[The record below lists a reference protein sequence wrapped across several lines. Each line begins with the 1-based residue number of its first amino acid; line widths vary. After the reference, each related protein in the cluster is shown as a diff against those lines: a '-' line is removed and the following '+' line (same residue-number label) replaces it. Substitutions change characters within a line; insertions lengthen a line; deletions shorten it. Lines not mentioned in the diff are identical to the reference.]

1 MKILIR
7 NANIVNRGRTVRGSV
22 LVSGEEISEI
32 IPFGNT
38 LPAADKEIDASDGL
52 LLPGVIDEHVHF
64 RDPGLTTKGDL
75 SSESQA
81 AAAGGVT
88 SFFDMPNTL
97 PTTTS
102 PDAWRDKMALAAE
115 KSCINYAFFYGAT
128 NNNFESFQS
137 LDFSHIP
144 GIKIFMGA
152 STGNMLVDSVSTL
165 QKIFEYAPVP
175 LMTHCEDSTLIAR
188 NMSLVRERYGDDA
201 PVAFHSRIR
210 NEACC
215 VRSTELAI
223 SLAQQYGARLHVAHV
238 STAKELSMIKAAGR
252 RVTGEACI
260 SYLLFC
266 EGDYTRLG
274 SLIKCNPSLKGAAD
288 RDALRLALS
297 DDEKIFT
304 VATDHAPHQMVDKQ
318 GGALKA
324 ASGMPMVQFSLP
336 AMLTLSDKGVLSK
349 ERVVELM
356 CHHPASLFGVSRR
369 GYIGQGAY
377 ADMVLVRP
385 RRHTVQKSEILSRC
399 GWSPLEG
406 MELTWE
412 VVWTMSDG
420 AFVYRDGH
428 VDTSLHGRP
437 ITFQH
442 HAQND

>member
-1 MKILIR
+1 MTKILIR
-7 NANIVNRGRTVRGSV
+7 NTNIVNRGHTVRGSV

-32 IPFGNT
+32 IPLGNV
-38 LPAADKEIDASDGL
+38 LPEADKEIDASDGF

-64 RDPGLTTKGDL
+64 RDPGLTAKGDL
-75 SSESQA
+75 RSESQA

-88 SFFDMPNTL
+88 SFFDMPNTV

-102 PDAWRDKMALAAE
+102 PEAWQNKMDLAAE

-128 NNNFESFQS
+128 NNNFETFQT

-152 STGNMLVDSVSTL
+152 STGNMLVDKISAL
-165 QKIFEYAPVP
+165 QKIFEYSPVP
-175 LMTHCEDSTLIAR
+175 LMTHCEDSPLIAHNVALAR
-188 NMSLVRERYGDDA
+188 QRYGDDA
-201 PVAFHSRIR
+201 PVAVHSQIR

-215 VRSTELAI
+215 TRSTELAI

-238 STAKELSMIKAAGR
+238 STAKELSMIKAAGSH
-252 RVTGEACI
+252 VTGEACI

-266 EGDYTRLG
+266 EDDYARLG
-274 SLIKCNPSLKGAAD
+274 SLIKCNPALKSAAD

-297 DDEKIFT
+297 DDEKILT
-304 VATDHAPHQMVDKQ
+304 VATDHAPHQIKDKL

-336 AMLTLSDKGVLSK
+336 VMLTLSDKGILSK

-369 GYIGQGAY
+369 GFIEQGAY

-385 RRHTVQKSEILSRC
+385 RRHTVEKSEILSRC

-412 VVWTMSDG
+412 VVWTMSNG
-420 AFVYRDGH
+420 AFVYRDKQ
-428 VDTSLHGRP
+428 VDSSLHSRP
-437 ITFQH
+437 ITFLH
-442 HAQND
+442 HA